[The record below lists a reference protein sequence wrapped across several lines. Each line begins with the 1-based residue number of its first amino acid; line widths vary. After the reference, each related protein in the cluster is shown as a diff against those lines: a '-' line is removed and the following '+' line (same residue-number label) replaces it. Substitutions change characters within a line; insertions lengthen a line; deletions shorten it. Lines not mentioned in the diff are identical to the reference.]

1 MILEGWVRSEKGGV
15 PEASE
20 EAMEEVLGIDTP
32 VGWDKC
38 QEKGKNGIFR

>member
-32 VGWDKC
+32 AGWDKC
-38 QEKGKNGIFR
+38 QEKGKDAIFR